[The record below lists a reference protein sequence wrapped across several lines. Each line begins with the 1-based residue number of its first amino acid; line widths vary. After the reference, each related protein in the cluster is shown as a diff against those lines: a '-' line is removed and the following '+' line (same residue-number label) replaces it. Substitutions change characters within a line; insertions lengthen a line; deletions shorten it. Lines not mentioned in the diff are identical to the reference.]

1 MHNHHAP
8 RLGTAVQG
16 HPEPSPRLSRP
27 HHARVHILLLVLDH
41 PAAPPPHPPD
51 ETEAALLGQARRGP
65 GLRARAPR
73 LVRPEGRGRRRD
85 LRAACDGE
93 RFA

>member
-27 HHARVHILLLVLDH
+27 HHARVHILLLGLDH
-41 PAAPPPHPPD
+41 PAPAS
-51 ETEAALLGQARRGP
+51 ALALLGWSVRRAG
-65 GLRARAPR
+65 GGGEIFAQRATVSGSREY
-73 LVRPEGRGRRRD
+73 LLTYLG
-85 LRAACDGE
+85 
-93 RFA
+93 F